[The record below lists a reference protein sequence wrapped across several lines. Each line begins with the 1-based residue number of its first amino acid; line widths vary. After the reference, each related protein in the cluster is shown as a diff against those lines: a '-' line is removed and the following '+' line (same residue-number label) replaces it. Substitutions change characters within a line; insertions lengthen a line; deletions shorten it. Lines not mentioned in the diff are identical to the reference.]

1 MTKVVATNKK
11 AFHNYHI
18 LEKIEAGMALKGT
31 EVKSLRHGGVHIK
44 DAYARP
50 RGGELYVENLHIPEY
65 RHGNILNHA
74 PLRPRKLLLHKK
86 EMNKWISKV
95 AEKGLTI
102 LVLKIYFKGDYAKVE
117 LGLGKGKKLYDK
129 REDLKRKAVERDT
142 DRQFRIKQR

>member
-1 MTKVVATNKK
+1 MV
-11 AFHNYHI
+11 
-18 LEKIEAGMALKGT
+18 LKGT

-65 RHGNILNHA
+65 RHGNILNHE

-86 EMNKWISKV
+86 ELNKWISKV

-102 LVLKIYFKGDYAKVE
+102 LVLKIYFKGDFAKVE

-129 REDLKRKAVERDT
+129 REDLKRKAIERDSEQ
-142 DRQFRIKQR
+142 QFKIKH

>member
-18 LEKIEAGMALKGT
+18 LEKVEAGMVLKGT

-65 RHGNILNHA
+65 RHGNILNHE

-86 EMNKWISKV
+86 ELNKWISKV

-102 LVLKIYFKGDYAKVE
+102 LVLKIYFKGDFAKVE

-129 REDLKRKAVERDT
+129 REDLKRKAIERDSEQ
-142 DRQFRIKQR
+142 QFKIKH

>member
-1 MTKVVATNKK
+1 
-11 AFHNYHI
+11 
-18 LEKIEAGMALKGT
+18 MALKGT